1 MKKIKQVSILLITL
15 LCACNSGEKDI
26 PQAPNAQNNVF
37 HIGEYTVYLNTSYTK
52 DISND
57 IAIKYGIK
65 KSDNRIMLNV
75 SILKNQSR
83 KSVEGAIT
91 IDVTNLLGQKKAVKE
106 MKVVENDSVSYAF
119 FSDISNLETLIY
131 NLSISPEEN
140 YSKKIQYTNKFF
152 ID

>member
-65 KSDNRIMLNV
+65 KSENRIMLNV
-75 SILKNQSR
+75 SILNNQSR

>member
-1 MKKIKQVSILLITL
+1 MKKIKQVSIILITL

-65 KSDNRIMLNV
+65 KSENRIMLNV
-75 SILKNQSR
+75 SILNNQSR

>member
-1 MKKIKQVSILLITL
+1 MKKIKQVSIILITL

-65 KSDNRIMLNV
+65 KSENRIMLNV
-75 SILKNQSR
+75 SILNNQSR

-131 NLSISPEEN
+131 NLSISHEEN

>member
-83 KSVEGAIT
+83 KSAEGAIT

-119 FSDISNLETLIY
+119 FSDISNQETLIY

>member
-1 MKKIKQVSILLITL
+1 MKKIKQVSIILITL

-119 FSDISNLETLIY
+119 FSDISNQETLIY